1 MDKDFDIRE
10 EYKNLT
16 CWKVYYNEN
25 YFIHEFFYKN
35 ELVYTYKVHE
45 NDTII
50 NLEER
55 LRFKIN
61 DYMFW
66 RIKPESN
73 LTFRLGSEKDKY
85 IQDLFVNSLV
95 LEYINIRFTKEDLE
109 NE

>member
-10 EYKNLT
+10 EYKKLT

-35 ELVYTYKVHE
+35 ELIYTYKVHE
-45 NDTII
+45 NDTTI
-50 NLEER
+50 NLEEY
-55 LRFKIN
+55 LRFKMN
-61 DYMFW
+61 KYMFW
-66 RIKPESN
+66 VVKSGQNQI
-73 LTFRLGSEKDKY
+73 FRLGSEKDKY

-95 LEYINIRFTKEDLE
+95 LEYINIKFTKEDLE